1 MTLSFYQFIQ
11 TQRGMITPTNVS
23 QLSEDIFDDL
33 QFPKNET
40 TYHDIS
46 EYLETNAYY
55 VTSMDVF
62 DELWSMYEEAKD

>member
-11 TQRGMITPTNVS
+11 TQRGMITPTNIS